1 MYFPALT
8 LSVQLSRSDVW
19 IIQTALCLSVCS
31 RNKTH
36 QQTTTKSP
44 IWKSWAEVGCRR
56 WSDHFVKKKDQI
68 QQADMCSTQ
77 LLTVR
82 FFIWSTRMRPFS
94 AAGGWIKTHNGFFF
108 LKKTDATEIL
118 KWWAGDP
125 SAEIKQKHLG
135 SADLSPPQPLI
146 WSY

>member
-19 IIQTALCLSVCS
+19 IIQTALCLSAVAIKHA
-31 RNKTH
+31 NK
-36 QQTTTKSP
+36 QQQNLQSENHEQKL
-44 IWKSWAEVGCRR
+44 AVGVEAIIL
-56 WSDHFVKKKDQI
+56 SKKKDQI

-82 FFIWSTRMRPFS
+82 FFFLSTRMRPFS
-94 AAGGWIKTHNGFFF
+94 AAGGWIKTHNRFFF
-108 LKKTDATEIL
+108 SKKTDATEIL